1 VRVLPALVLAAGLGT
16 RLDPLTRLVAKAS
29 VPLAGKTLLER
40 SLEHLRQQG
49 VTDVVIN
56 LHHKP
61 DTVTAILGD
70 GTRLGMRIRYSWE
83 PRILGSA
90 GGPRR
95 ALPLLDAG
103 RFLIV
108 NGDTLCDVNLGDM
121 VRDHVDGRAD
131 VTMAVV
137 PNPAPDHYNG
147 IGLDADRRVTS
158 FVPRGQ
164 AQGSWHFIG
173 VQVAEARVFAELS
186 DGEPAETVAGIYR
199 ERIAT
204 GTMALRGYCI
214 DLPFV
219 DVGTPRDYL
228 AAAVALAGTGDGN
241 AIEAGAR
248 IEPSTRMSGTVVWS
262 NSSVGSDCVLDDCV
276 VADVSLP
283 AGFRA
288 SSAVLVPSPITKPG
302 DAATIIGDV
311 AVFPL
316 KR

>member
-1 VRVLPALVLAAGLGT
+1 VLPALVLAAGLGT
-16 RLDPLTRLVAKAS
+16 RLDPLTRLLAKAA

-49 VTDVVIN
+49 VGNVVIN
-56 LHHKP
+56 LHHRP
-61 DTVTAILGD
+61 DTVTVILGD

-95 ALPLLDAG
+95 ALPLLDAD

-108 NGDTLCDVNLGDM
+108 NGDTLCGVDLGDM
-121 VRDHVDGRAD
+121 VRDHVASKAE

-137 PNPAPDHYNG
+137 PNPAPEHYNG
-147 IGLDADRRVTS
+147 ISLDADRRVTS

-173 VQVAEARVFAELS
+173 VQVVEARVFAGLS
-186 DGEPAETVAGIYR
+186 DGEPIETVAGIYR

-204 GTMALRGYCI
+204 GTIALRGYCI

-228 AAAVALAGTGDGN
+228 AAALALAGSGNGN
-241 AIEAGAR
+241 AIEEGAHV
-248 IEPSTRMSGTVVWS
+248 EGTAKMSGSVVWT
-262 NSSVGSDCVLDDCV
+262 NSSVGPDCVLEDCV
-276 VADVSLP
+276 VANVKLP
-283 AGFRA
+283 ARFHA
-288 SSAVLVPSPITKPG
+288 SSAVLVPASIATPT
-302 DAATIIGDV
+302 DSVTIIGSV

>member
-1 VRVLPALVLAAGLGT
+1 VLPALVLAAGLGT
-16 RLDPLTRLVAKAS
+16 RLDPLTRLTAKAA

-40 SLEHLRQQG
+40 SLERLRQQG
-49 VTDVVIN
+49 VSDVVIN
-56 LHHKP
+56 LHYKP
-61 DTVTAILGD
+61 DTVTGIVGD

-95 ALPLLDAG
+95 ALPLLDTD

-108 NGDTLCDVNLGDM
+108 NGDTLCDVDLSGM
-121 VRDHVDGRAD
+121 VRNHIDNDAD

-137 PNPAPDHYNG
+137 PNPSPDHYNG
-147 IGLDADRRVTS
+147 ITLADDGRLSS

-173 VQVAEARVFAELS
+173 VQVVEAAVFAGLP
-186 DGEPAETVAGIYR
+186 DGEAAETVAGIYR
-199 ERIAT
+199 DRIAT
-204 GTMALRGYCI
+204 GTDGLFGYRV

-228 AAAVALAGTGDGN
+228 AAALALAGAGHEN
-241 AIEAGAR
+241 AVEPGAR
-248 IEPSTRMSGTVVWS
+248 ANVDATARLTGTVVWS
-262 NSSVGSDCVLDDCV
+262 NSSIGPGCVLHDCV
-276 VADVSLP
+276 VADAALP
-283 AGFRA
+283 SGFRSA
-288 SSAVLVPSPITKPG
+288 NAVLVPAAIARAG
-302 DAATIIGDV
+302 DPATIVGDV

>member
-1 VRVLPALVLAAGLGT
+1 VLPALVLAAGLGT

-40 SLEHLRQQG
+40 SLEHLRQHG

-56 LHHKP
+56 LHHRP
-61 DTVTAILGD
+61 DTVTAVLGD
-70 GTRLGMRIRYSWE
+70 GRRSGMRIRYSWE

-95 ALPLLDAG
+95 ALPLLDAD

-108 NGDTLCDVNLGDM
+108 NGDTLCDVDLGDM
-121 VRDHVDGRAD
+121 VRNHIRSEAD

-147 IGLDADRRVTS
+147 ISLDSERRVTS

-164 AQGSWHFIG
+164 ALGSWHFIG
-173 VQVAEARVFAELS
+173 VQVVESRVFAGLS

-199 ERIAT
+199 ERIAA

-228 AAAVALAGTGDGN
+228 GTALALAGVGNGN
-241 AIEAGAR
+241 AVETGAHVDA
-248 IEPSTRMSGTVVWS
+248 TATMTGTAVWS
-262 NSSVGSDCVLDDCV
+262 NSTIGPNCVVHDCV
-276 VADVSLP
+276 VAGVSLP

-288 SSAVLVPSPITKPG
+288 SSAVVVPSSIARPG
-302 DAATIIGDV
+302 DPATVIGDV

-316 KR
+316 TR

>member
-1 VRVLPALVLAAGLGT
+1 MLPALVLAAGLGT

-56 LHHKP
+56 LHHRP

-95 ALPLLDAG
+95 ALPLLDTE

-108 NGDTLCDVNLGDM
+108 NGDTLCDVDLGDM
-121 VRDHVDGRAD
+121 VRDHAESNAD

-147 IGLDADRRVTS
+147 ITLDADRRVTA

-164 AQGSWHFIG
+164 AHGSWHFIG
-173 VQVAEARVFAELS
+173 VQVVEASVFAGLS
-186 DGEPAETVAGIYR
+186 DGEPAETVAGMYR
-199 ERIAT
+199 ERLTT
-204 GTMALRGYCI
+204 GTINLRGYCI

-228 AAAVALAGTGDGN
+228 AAALALAGTGSGN
-241 AIEAGAR
+241 AIEAGANVDA
-248 IEPSTRMSGTVVWS
+248 SVRMSGTAVWS
-262 NSSVGSDCVLDDCV
+262 NSSIGPDGVLEDCV
-276 VADVSLP
+276 VADATLP

-288 SSAVLVPSPITKPG
+288 SSAVLVPSSIVKPG
-302 DAATIIGDV
+302 DPATIIGDV
-311 AVFPL
+311 AAFPL

>member
-16 RLDPLTRLVAKAS
+16 RLDPLTRLTAKAA

-40 SLEHLRQQG
+40 SLEHLRRQG

-61 DTVTAILGD
+61 DSVTAVLGD
-70 GTRLGMRIRYSWE
+70 GTHMGIRIRYSWE

-95 ALPLLDAG
+95 ALPLLDAD

-108 NGDTLCDVNLGDM
+108 NGDTLCDVDLGDM
-121 VRDHVDGRAD
+121 VRDHADTGAD

-147 IGLDADRRVTS
+147 IRLDADRSATA

-164 AQGSWHFIG
+164 AHGTWHFIG
-173 VQVAEARVFAELS
+173 LQVVEATMFAGLP

-199 ERIAT
+199 ERIAA
-204 GTMALRGYCI
+204 GTKGIHGYCV

-219 DVGTPRDYL
+219 DVGTPRDYVQ
-228 AAAVALAGTGDGN
+228 AALALAGRQN
-241 AIEAGAR
+241 AIEPGAR
-248 IEPSTRMSGTVVWS
+248 MNIDATASLRGTVVWS
-262 NSSVGSDCVLDDCV
+262 NAAIGAGCVLDDCV
-276 VADVSLP
+276 VADARLP
-283 AGFRA
+283 AQFRA
-288 SSAVLVPSPITKPG
+288 SSAVLVPASITRPG
-302 DAATIIGDV
+302 DPATVIGDI

-316 KR
+316 ER

>member
-1 VRVLPALVLAAGLGT
+1 MLPALVLAAGLGT

-40 SLEHLRQQG
+40 SLEHLRQHG

-56 LHHKP
+56 LHHRP
-61 DTVTAILGD
+61 ETVTAILGD
-70 GTRLGMRIRYSWE
+70 GTRSGMRIRYSWE

-95 ALPLLDAG
+95 ALPLLDTG

-108 NGDTLCDVNLGDM
+108 NGDTLCDLDLGDM
-121 VRDHVDGRAD
+121 VRDHVENEAD

-147 IGLDADRRVTS
+147 IRLDADGRVTS

-173 VQVAEARVFAELS
+173 VQVVEARIFAGLS

-199 ERIAT
+199 ERIAA
-204 GTMALRGYCI
+204 GTAALRGYCI
-214 DLPFV
+214 ELPFV

-228 AAAVALAGTGDGN
+228 GAALALAGTSHGN

-248 IEPSTRMSGTVVWS
+248 IEPTARMSSTIVWS

-288 SSAVLVPSPITKPG
+288 ANAIIVPASIAKPG
-302 DAATIIGDV
+302 DAATIVGDV
-311 AVFPL
+311 AVFQL